1 MPTTLPDP
9 TNPEAYAAA
18 LLLFAQN
25 EPDPRMAAYY
35 RELAAYNAAK
45 AAADRGEM
53 TVGEVVRMVKGHS
66 N

>member
-1 MPTTLPDP
+1 MSLPDP
-9 TNPEAYAAA
+9 LNPEAYAAA

-25 EPDPRMAAYY
+25 EPDPEMAAYY
-35 RELAAYNAAK
+35 RELAAYNMAK

-53 TVGEVVRMVKGHS
+53 TVGEVVALVKGHS